1 MIKNTRTQRTADRLR
16 HMIVEE
22 QVFHYGEKLP
32 NENEL
37 SSRLGISRT
46 TLREAIRILTSEGL
60 LTVKR
65 GKGTFVSA
73 QINQY
78 ASGSKISRASYK
90 SRRVIFMSDRSFS
103 SSFPEAY

>member
-65 GKGTFVSA
+65 GKGILFHANWLRNRFRMVRS
-73 QINQY
+73 N
-78 ASGSKISRASYK
+78 
-90 SRRVIFMSDRSFS
+90 RSFRR
-103 SSFPEAY
+103 FWEHLFRRRNDQNRK